1 MMMSSGNDD
10 WDDEDE
16 CCDTGRCPKCW
27 ASKVDHEGGLAE
39 MFSYGGRDA
48 IDAYE
53 FSDETKRL
61 FALAFDAFEKAH
73 DAIEAE
79 GGTL

>member
-27 ASKVDHEGGLAE
+27 ANKVDNEGGLSE
-39 MFSYGGRDA
+39 MFGYGGRGAMD
-48 IDAYE
+48 DYE
-53 FSDETKRL
+53 FSDDAK
-61 FALAFDAFEKAH
+61 AAFRAAYDAYEAAR
-73 DAIEAE
+73 DAIREE